1 MNKTKERIMKI
12 AAIAAAIT
20 LTAGMPLGTPNSA
33 DAPAQLTAYANT
45 DFNYTSGTLGAI
57 NYAKYTDHI
66 EITGCADGTTS
77 LEIPDT
83 IDGLPVT
90 AIQMYAFQLCSLKTL
105 TLPDSITRIGGYA
118 FGMSSELTT
127 VKLPAN
133 LEVIELHAF
142 EMCHKL
148 ETIEFPDHTVE
159 IHSKAF
165 DSTPWL
171 DAKRKENP
179 LVIIN
184 GTLLDGTT
192 AKGDIVIPD
201 DVKYVSSSAFARN
214 SNITSVIFPPT
225 INKISDNTF
234 FFCDNLTSVE
244 AVGATAIES
253 MAFAYCNKLSSLK
266 LSNKLKTIDSY
277 AFSDITNS
285 ATITFCGTKED
296 WDKVEKSADDKFLN
310 NAKLVFEDAPP
321 VQEILYGDTNCDGKV
336 LLNDAVLILQYLGNP
351 DQYQLNEEAL
361 ANADVCNPGDGIT
374 NKDALS
380 IQRYTLNLI
389 SELPEQA

>member
-1 MNKTKERIMKI
+1 MNKTKERFMKI
-12 AAIAAAIT
+12 AALAAAIT
-20 LTAGMPLGTPNSA
+20 LTAGMPLGSPNSE

-45 DFNYTSGTLGAI
+45 DFNYTPGTLGAI
-57 NYAKYTDHI
+57 NYAKYNDHI
-66 EITGCADGTTS
+66 EITGCANGTTS

-90 AIQMYAFQLCSLKTL
+90 AIQMYAFQLCSLTSIS
-105 TLPDSITRIGGYA
+105 LPDSITKIGGYS
-118 FGMSSELTT
+118 FGMSSELTS

-142 EMCHKL
+142 EMCPKL
-148 ETIEFPDHTVE
+148 ETVEFPDHTVE

-171 DAKRKENP
+171 DAKRKEGP

-192 AKGDIVIPD
+192 AKGDIVIPS

-214 SNITSVIFPPT
+214 SNITSVVFPPT

-285 ATITFCGTKED
+285 ATITFYGTKDD
-296 WDKVEKSADDKFLN
+296 WDKVEKSANDKFLN
-310 NAKLVFEDAPP
+310 NAKLIFEEPP
-321 VQEILYGDTNCDGKV
+321 VIQDILYGDTNCDGQV
-336 LLNDAVLILQYLGNP
+336 LLNDAILILQYLGNP
-351 DQYQLNEEAL
+351 DAYPLSDEAK
-361 ANADVCNPGDGIT
+361 ANADVSGNGDGLT
-374 NKDALS
+374 NKDALA
-380 IQRYTLNLI
+380 IQRYILHAI
-389 SELPEQA
+389 PSLPET